1 MARAAC
7 AVRVTRWVQGP
18 RYHEG
23 EVSTLQ
29 QVWAV
34 LEHGGARLRVPG
46 GGTVPPPVQVEL
58 RRGRHLSESHSARV
72 LSKVPVA
79 SSWRLAALC
88 ALSFVLCSLV
98 TCYGPAAL
106 IIFQRQS
113 ARSSP
118 LAIGRPDAEILNHS
132 PPPAYAR
139 GQAAVGG
146 AELWPRVQPGVL
158 RGLRAEAGL

>member
-29 QVWAV
+29 QVWAF

-58 RRGRHLSESHSARV
+58 RRGRHLSESHFLLAFSRKFRARPGGASLTPVVARDSSGARV
-72 LSKVPVA
+72 LA
-79 SSWRLAALC
+79 STQVS
-88 ALSFVLCSLV
+88 
-98 TCYGPAAL
+98 
-106 IIFQRQS
+106 
-113 ARSSP
+113 
-118 LAIGRPDAEILNHS
+118 
-132 PPPAYAR
+132 
-139 GQAAVGG
+139 
-146 AELWPRVQPGVL
+146 
-158 RGLRAEAGL
+158 

>member
-29 QVWAV
+29 QVWAF

-58 RRGRHLSESHSARV
+58 RRGRHLSESHFCSRSRESSVRV
-72 LSKVPVA
+72 LVA
-79 SSWRLAALC
+79 LVAGAGVLA
-88 ALSFVLCSLV
+88 
-98 TCYGPAAL
+98 
-106 IIFQRQS
+106 
-113 ARSSP
+113 
-118 LAIGRPDAEILNHS
+118 N
-132 PPPAYAR
+132 
-139 GQAAVGG
+139 
-146 AELWPRVQPGVL
+146 PGVL
-158 RGLRAEAGL
+158 ACVLMHLLRIDNLNPPALSPPGVRSEF